1 MASEHDMLTVKDP
14 SSQHPGSGHS
24 RISPR
29 GKYTIA
35 GRIRTRFT
43 PARILIL
50 LVTLAAVVAAV
61 LKTPC
66 RVGGWGAPESFFGG
80 CMAAGRGLG
89 THGGCAVDH
98 WAPFVLARP
107 FDCPVSL
114 P

>member
-1 MASEHDMLTVKDP
+1 MASEHDMLRVKDP

-66 RVGGWGAPESFFGG
+66 RVGGWGAPEVYFGG
-80 CMAAGRGLG
+80 CYADWTGLWTSQIGRAS
-89 THGGCAVDH
+89 C
-98 WAPFVLARP
+98 RERM
-107 FDCPVSL
+107 
-114 P
+114 